1 MIYQLRAPEVD
12 AQKILTRMSEL
23 KYHGRILDIT
33 IIIGVVVQKRPEDS
47 HTVTPVKLAPNSRRT
62 RASTPAERP
71 PNSRQTRVK
80 LASNSRQTSD
90 TRDRAT
96 ASSQAPRNL
105 NSCRVR
111 PPGGNC
117 IGDSEAP
124 QPHSVALFGHLRH
137 DIITEVCPVRA
148 FRDREV
154 GVRHPSASRAFPLAH
169 ALCVCRRL
177 PCLARCLRLR
187 TPSCTDRRA
196 VGRVRLGR

>member
-1 MIYQLRAPEVD
+1 MISQLRAPEGD
-12 AQKILTRMSEL
+12 AQKILTQMSEL
-23 KYHGRILDIT
+23 KYHGQILDIT

-62 RASTPAERP
+62 RASTPAKLA
-71 PNSRQTRVK
+71 PNSRQTRAK
-80 LASNSRQTSD
+80 LAPNSRQTSA
-90 TRDRAT
+90 TSDRAT

-196 VGRVRLGR
+196 AGRVRLGR